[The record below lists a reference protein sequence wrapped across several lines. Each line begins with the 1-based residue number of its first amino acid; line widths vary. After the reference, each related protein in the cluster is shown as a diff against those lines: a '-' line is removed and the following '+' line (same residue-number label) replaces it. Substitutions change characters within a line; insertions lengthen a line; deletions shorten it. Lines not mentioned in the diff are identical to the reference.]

1 MKAQTVDVKSSTG
14 RVLCCTVFRPGGK
27 KLLAKGHVI
36 SDEDVRILE
45 SEGMDSIWVTELEDG
60 EVGEDDAV
68 AAVAGEMGCGSF
80 EIRLAAGGRA
90 NLVATENCCVLVDD
104 ELLKQINCTSSVVIA
119 TAANFSYAV
128 AGQRIATVKSAPF
141 AVAKDHLDALVT
153 IIRERGPILQA
164 RPLRVPNV
172 GVLYTDPISGE
183 RARQLFENIMRQR
196 LERFGVNPNFV
207 LACTEDENSVSRCM
221 QHLMRSKP
229 CVILVASTTAPAGPE
244 DIIGQSIARVG
255 GQMERF
261 LAPVEPG
268 NLLLLAYKDEVPIV
282 SAPGCFR
289 SAKPNVVDM
298 ILPPLLARYRVTG
311 WEIAC
316 LGHGGLL
323 A

>member
-36 SDEDVRILE
+36 SDEDVRVLE
-45 SEGMDSIWVTELEDG
+45 SEGMESIWVTELEDG

-80 EIRLAAGGRA
+80 EIRVAAGGRA

-128 AGQRIATVKSAPF
+128 TGQRIATVKSAPF
-141 AVAKDHLDALVT
+141 AVAKDHLEAVVN

-164 RPLRVPNV
+164 RPLRTPSV

-196 LERFGVNPNFV
+196 LERFGVNPNYV

-221 QHLMRSKP
+221 QHLLRSKP

-244 DIIGQSIARVG
+244 DVIGQSIVRVS